1 MRGRYGARETWWSS
15 AREGREAQPMTNS
28 PTWTGPEKEGVHEG
42 DGAEEDPQCDEQPP
56 GRLPLLQPVMPRSE
70 RRPAGNRK

>member
-1 MRGRYGARETWWSS
+1 
-15 AREGREAQPMTNS
+15 MTNS